1 MNALIN
7 LGKFVS
13 RRSSVRIR

>member
-7 LGKFVS
+7 SF
-13 RRSSVRIR
+13 